1 MIPKVQLAPDY
12 AISQLIAGGWQLQNR
27 GDDAI
32 EYILQLSRLGINTYA
47 TSDTYSNGQSLLGRF
62 LSKARQ

>member
-27 GDDAI
+27 G
-32 EYILQLSRLGINTYA
+32 
-47 TSDTYSNGQSLLGRF
+47 
-62 LSKARQ
+62 